1 MYKNILV
8 ALDVDEPSSWEHAIP
23 VACALADCFSAHITL
38 CSIVRDS
45 EAAVKAQWSPIA
57 YREML
62 QNTRAKLDL
71 IGREA
76 CGHAVDIQ
84 VGTGSISRGIL
95 DVADTISADLIVIA
109 SHNPEMK
116 DYIFSAHGAR
126 IAGRARCSVLVV
138 RG

>member
-8 ALDVDEPSSWEHAIP
+8 ALDVDEPSSWKHAIP
-23 VACALADCFSAHITL
+23 AARSLAQCFSADITL

-45 EAAVKAQWSPIA
+45 EAAVKAQWSAIA

-71 IGREA
+71 IGRQA
-76 CGHAVDIQ
+76 CGHPVDVQ
-84 VGTGSISRGIL
+84 VGIGSISSGIL
-95 DVADTISADLIVIA
+95 DVADAITADLIVIA
-109 SHNPEMK
+109 SHSPQMK
-116 DYIFSAHGAR
+116 DYLFAAHGAR
-126 IAGRARCSVLVV
+126 VARRARCSVLVV